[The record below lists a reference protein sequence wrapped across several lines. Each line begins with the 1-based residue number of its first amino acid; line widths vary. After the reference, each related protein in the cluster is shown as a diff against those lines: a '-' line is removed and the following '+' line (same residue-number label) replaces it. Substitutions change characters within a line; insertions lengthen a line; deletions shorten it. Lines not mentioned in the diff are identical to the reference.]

1 MYSLAVLVLQIIV
14 MKLIILS
21 LFLCLSKADYNRQVN
36 NEIFQ
41 YFNFS
46 FKENDDNMDE
56 IEASGEAPLDNENA
70 HNKNTLGKNTL
81 GQNGRVMVQMLPPDE
96 DWVNDL
102 ETWFQNIFSNE
113 QKMGMSAILLML
125 FIAVF
130 I

>member
-1 MYSLAVLVLQIIV
+1 
-14 MKLIILS
+14 MKLLILN
-21 LFLCLSKADYNRQVN
+21 LFLCLSKADYDSTAN

-56 IEASGEAPLDNENA
+56 IEASGEAPLVIEDTDNSE
-70 HNKNTLGKNTL
+70 NTL
-81 GQNGRVMVQMLPPDE
+81 GQNGRVMVQMLPPEE

-113 QKMGMSAILLML
+113 QKMSMGAIFLML

>member
-1 MYSLAVLVLQIIV
+1 
-14 MKLIILS
+14 MKLMILS

-36 NEIFQ
+36 NEILQ

-46 FKENDDNMDE
+46 FKENDDNMDG

-70 HNKNTLGKNTL
+70 DNKNTLGKNTL